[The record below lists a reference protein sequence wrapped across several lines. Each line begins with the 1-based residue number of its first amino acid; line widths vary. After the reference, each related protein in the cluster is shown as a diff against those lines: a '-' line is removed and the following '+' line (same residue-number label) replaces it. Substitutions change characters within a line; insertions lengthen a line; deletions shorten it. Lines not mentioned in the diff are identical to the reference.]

1 MQATAAVAQPSPAV
15 AKPSPAPAR
24 LLALL
29 KRHRW
34 TLVPIGLAIIAAL
47 VYALTGP
54 AGSGT
59 DVFVPLADA
68 FLHGRLTIEGRPWLE
83 LVPTGGPGWYVP
95 FPPAPALTLMP
106 IVAFMGSQPWNLE
119 LPSNVMSSLLGGA
132 NVALAWSML
141 SAWGVSLKPRLW
153 LVIGFAFTTHW
164 WVAGMAGTH
173 HYAQVCGVF
182 FTLIALNL
190 AIRRRWPWLA
200 GLMLGLAAA
209 SRLPMGLA
217 LPVLLGLYG
226 VRPTWAHARVLLG
239 LAVPALLVAA
249 YNVARFGSPID
260 FGYARIQ
267 SGSRLV
273 TDEPWFRNGILSVTY
288 IPRHLYAIFF
298 QSFDWSDAPPF
309 LRPSWSGT
317 ALTFTAPFLFWVFA
331 ARGRLAVGLGATAL
345 LVLLP
350 DLMHGTWGFAQFGY
364 RFILDAMPLLLLLLG
379 LVFRERI
386 GLGARAAIV
395 IGIVMHAY
403 AFFVINVLG
412 FVS

>member
-1 MQATAAVAQPSPAV
+1 MQATADGWKQ
-15 AKPSPAPAR
+15 AR
-24 LLALL
+24 ARAIALTQL
-29 KRHRW
+29 RGW
-34 TLVPIGLAIIAAL
+34 ALVPVAL
-47 VYALTGP
+47 PMVATIVYFFSGP
-54 AGSGT
+54 MASGS
-59 DVFVPLADA
+59 DVYVPLADA
-68 FLHGRLTIEGRPWLE
+68 FLHGRFTIEGRSWLE
-83 LVPTGGPGWYVP
+83 LVPAGGSGWLVP

-106 IVAFMGSQPWNLE
+106 IVAVMGSQPWYAE

-132 NVALAWSML
+132 NVALAWAML
-141 SAWGVSLKPRLW
+141 SAWGVSLMPRLW
-153 LVIGFAFTTHW
+153 LVVGFAFTTHW

-190 AIRRRWPWLA
+190 AIRRTWPWVA

-217 LPVLLGLYG
+217 LPVLLGFYG
-226 VRPTWAHARVLLG
+226 YRPTWAHARALAG
-239 LAVPALLVAA
+239 LAIPALLVAA
-249 YNVARFGSPID
+249 YNVARFGSAAD
-260 FGYARIQ
+260 FGYARIP
-267 SGSRLV
+267 SGSGLV

-317 ALTFTAPFLFWVFA
+317 ALTFTAPFLFWVVA
-331 ARGRLAVGLGATAL
+331 ARGRVAIGLGAAIAL
-345 LVLLP
+345 VMLP
-350 DLMHGTWGFAQFGY
+350 DLMHGSWGFAQFGY

-379 LVFRERI
+379 LVFQLRI
-386 GLGARAAIV
+386 SLAARAAIV
-395 IGIVMHAY
+395 IGVVMHAY
-403 AFFVINVLG
+403 AFFVINVLK